1 MVIDM
6 RTPSI
11 LALALAALLL
21 AGCAATPTQRIE
33 RDPAGFAALPA
44 EQQQRV
50 KEGSVGVGF
59 DTAAVR
65 LAYGEPDRI
74 VERETTEG
82 ASQVWVYYSVVPG
95 FAGSGYCGPGIGYYG
110 YNYYC
115 RPFVPTQYE
124 ERTRI
129 VFKDGKVTSVENI
142 R

>member
-6 RTPSI
+6 RTLSI
-11 LALALAALLL
+11 HVSFLAACLL
-21 AGCAATPTQRIE
+21 AACAITPEQRIQ
-33 RDPAGFAALPA
+33 RDPTGFAALPA
-44 EQQQRV
+44 EQQQRA

-65 LAYGEPDRI
+65 IAYGEPDRI
-74 VERETTEG
+74 VEKETAEG
-82 ASQVWVYYSVVPG
+82 ASQVWVYYAVVPG
-95 FAGSGYCGPGIGYYG
+95 FAGSAYCGPGAGYYG

-115 RPFVPTQYE
+115 RPFAQTQYE